1 MKQRHGMRWRVGEED
16 ERAMGEGEGGVRVME
31 LEKKKWEEGGVKKNK
46 GIGKREG
53 SKALKTFGD

>member
-1 MKQRHGMRWRVGEED
+1 MRWRVGEED